1 MYYCLNKDYILR
13 GWEKLQTGIVRKRS
27 GQVFFL
33 QPAFYSKIRNMRG
46 LMFEGSPF
54 MTAEEHEYMAQLIK
68 EGIVYLSETAVP
80 FTPEQEYRLYPNR
93 YLRMIHWAIT
103 GHCNCRCRHCYMSA
117 PTGNIPEYTTEKC
130 MEIIDQMEAAGVQMV
145 SLTGGEALVRRD
157 FIKLIRRITEAGI
170 MINTIMSNG
179 ILVNEELLDVL
190 DELGQKPEFN
200 MSFDGIGTHDWL
212 RGVDGVE
219 KAVIRAFKLCRDR
232 GFPTGAEY
240 CLHKGNMDVFRDSI
254 KLLGELGCRSVKV
267 NTLKAEGEG
276 TGIMEYMLSLE
287 EEYQFYMDY
296 LPQYFEDGEPVSLM
310 LSSLFMKTQRG
321 DYVIPAAK
329 QPEDKDC
336 SNYCLC
342 GHARNVMHITADG
355 YIVPCI
361 PIGSVENGRNHF
373 PNIHDTTIVEAL
385 QDSTYMNFIDT
396 RLSTY
401 FEHNPE
407 CAVCEYKNRCAGG
420 CRGVAAGSGDLLG
433 KDERDCE
440 IFLGGWYDKVCAFLK
455 ETLPEAGEEKL
466 S

>member
-1 MYYCLNKDYILR
+1 MYYCLNEEYLLR
-13 GWEKLQTGIVRKRS
+13 GWEKLQTGIVRKGT
-27 GQVFFL
+27 GQTFFL
-33 QPAFYSKIRNMRG
+33 QPSFYSKIRTMRG

-54 MTAEEHEYMAQLIK
+54 LTPEEHEYMSQLVK

-80 FTPEQEYRLYPNR
+80 YTPEQEYRLYPNR

-117 PTGNIPEYTTEKC
+117 PTGKIPEYSTEKC

-157 FIKLIRRITEAGI
+157 FIKLITRLTEAGI
-170 MINTIMSNG
+170 KINTIMSNG
-179 ILVNEELLDVL
+179 ILVNEELLDAL

-200 MSFDGIGTHDWL
+200 MSFDGIGRHDWL

-219 KAVIRAFKLCRDR
+219 EAVIRAFKLCRDR

-240 CLHKGNMDVFRDSI
+240 CLHRGNMDVFRESV
-254 KLLGELGCRSVKV
+254 KLLGELGCRSLKV

-276 TGIMEYMLSLE
+276 TGIVEYTIPLK

-296 LPQYFEDGEPVSLM
+296 LPQYFEDGEPVDLM
-310 LSSLFMKTQRG
+310 LSGMFMKTQKG
-321 DYVIPAAK
+321 EYIIPAAK
-329 QPEDKDC
+329 LPEDKDC
-336 SNYCLC
+336 SDYCLC

-373 PNIHDTTIVEAL
+373 PNIHDTTIGEAL
-385 QDSTYMNFIDT
+385 HDSSYMEFINT

-407 CAVCEYKNRCAGG
+407 CAVCEYRNRCAGG
-420 CRGVAAGSGDLLG
+420 CRGTAASSGDLLG

-440 IFLGGWYDKVCAFLK
+440 LFLGGWFDKVLAFLEDRVGVK
-455 ETLPEAGEEKL
+455 AGEKDL
-466 S
+466 

>member
-1 MYYCLNKDYILR
+1 MYYCLNENYLLR
-13 GWEKLQTGIVRKRS
+13 GWEKLQTGIVKKRS

-33 QPAFYSKIRNMRG
+33 QPSFYSKIRNMRG
-46 LMFEGSPF
+46 LMFENSPF

-117 PTGNIPEYTTEKC
+117 PTGKIPEYTTEKC
-130 MEIIDQMEAAGVQMV
+130 MDIIDQMEAAGVQMV

-157 FIKLIRRITEAGI
+157 FLKLIRRITEAGI
-170 MINTIMSNG
+170 RIETIMSNG
-179 ILVNEELLDVL
+179 LLVNEELLDAL
-190 DELGQKPEFN
+190 DELGQKPEIN

-219 KAVIRAFKLCRDR
+219 DAVIRAFKLCRDR
-232 GFPTGAEY
+232 GFPTGSEY
-240 CLHKGNMDVFRDSI
+240 CLHKGNKHVFRDSI
-254 KLLGELGCRSVKV
+254 KLLGELGCGSVKV

-276 TGIMEYMLSLE
+276 TGITEYMLPLE

-296 LPQYFEDGEPVSLM
+296 LPQYFEDGEPVNLM
-310 LSSLFMKTQRG
+310 LSSFFLKTRQG
-321 DYVIPAAK
+321 EYVIPAAK
-329 QPEDKDC
+329 QPEDRDC

-361 PIGSVENGRNHF
+361 PIGSVECGRNHF
-373 PNIHDTTIVEAL
+373 PNINDTTIVEAL
-385 QDSTYMNFIDT
+385 QDSAYMNFIDT

-420 CRGVAAGSGDLLG
+420 CRGVAASSGDLLG

-440 IFLGGWYDKVCAFLK
+440 IFLGGWYDKVCDLLK
-455 ETLPEAGEEKL
+455 ETLPEPETVKL
-466 S
+466 P